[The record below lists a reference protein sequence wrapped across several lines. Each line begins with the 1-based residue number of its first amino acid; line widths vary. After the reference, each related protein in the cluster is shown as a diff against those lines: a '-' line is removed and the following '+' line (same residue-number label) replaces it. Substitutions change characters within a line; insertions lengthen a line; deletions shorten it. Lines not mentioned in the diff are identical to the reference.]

1 MAMTAVVIIAVKLSN
16 TARRL
21 ILLGSLSYFTRENL
35 SEFISLIICAILQ
48 YIKNIL
54 GLELLLYGAE
64 LRWLRLY
71 FLYKVVKIPPP
82 SIIPKVMLK

>member
-1 MAMTAVVIIAVKLSN
+1 MTAVAIIAAKLSN

-82 SIIPKVMLK
+82 NIIPKVMLK